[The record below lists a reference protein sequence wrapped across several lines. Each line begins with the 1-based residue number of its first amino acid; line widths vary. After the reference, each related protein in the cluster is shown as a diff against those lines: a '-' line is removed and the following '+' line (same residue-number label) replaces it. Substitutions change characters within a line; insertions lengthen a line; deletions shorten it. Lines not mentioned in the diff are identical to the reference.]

1 MIEVVN
7 RHTWKLDG
15 RANVYVGRGNPLG
28 NPEHLKNEADRDAN
42 LARYEIWLRRAW
54 VERADVRRELLR
66 LAEIAKREDLV
77 LVCSCKPRRCHAD
90 FIKHAIE
97 RLIAKEVA

>member
-7 RHTWKLDG
+7 RHTWKPDG

-42 LARYEIWLRRAW
+42 LARYERWLRTMWTAS
-54 VERADVRRELLR
+54 AAVRTELLR
-66 LAEIAKREDLV
+66 LFFCLRRSLRFAIRALDSVQGLEEVTLV
-77 LVCSCKPRRCHAD
+77 FVDILRD
-90 FIKHAIE
+90 G
-97 RLIAKEVA
+97 

>member
-1 MIEVVN
+1 MIFVVN
-7 RHTWKLDG
+7 RHTGHPHG
-15 RANVYVGRGNPLG
+15 RASVYVGRGNPLG

-54 VERADVRRELLR
+54 IESADVKRELLR
-66 LAEIAKREDLV
+66 LATVAKREDLV
-77 LVCSCKPRRCHAD
+77 LICSCKPRRCHAD

-97 RLIAKEVA
+97 QLIAKEVV